1 MSSLLQTY
9 QSFCFCFASNI
20 LNNPGAYN
28 MISILL
34 CSLSIIVVERGV
46 YVSRWSPP
54 GAWSWCGGGSG
65 GSHGRCSPTPP
76 PCHRDTPRAC
86 TNHSSDTG
94 HVTRH
99 GPITAEIQ
107 VTWQGADQSQLRYRS
122 RDEVQTNHSWDT
134 GHVLRHLPIT
144 AEIQV
149 TWRGADQS
157 ELRYRSHDE
166 L

>member
-1 MSSLLQTY
+1 MLFFYGRIMSSSLQTY
-9 QSFCFCFASNI
+9 QRFCFASNI

-28 MISILL
+28 MISILR

-86 TNHSSDTG
+86 TNHSSDTALLTISFV
-94 HVTRH
+94 HNRDIAIFSALRNHNLLLSDVC
-99 GPITAEIQ
+99 Q
-107 VTWQGADQSQLRYRS
+107 VTHTIIICPGTGCYLVT
-122 RDEVQTNHSWDT
+122 EHST
-134 GHVLRHLPIT
+134 EEP
-144 AEIQV
+144 
-149 TWRGADQS
+149 S
-157 ELRYRSHDE
+157 P
-166 L
+166 